1 LVLTPYI
8 FLSNANTLSHEAEF
22 GVKENNIFAALH
34 HSGMVLEMSFDL
46 QNGETA
52 GVVDEEVAMVAT
64 MRWSGADLQ
73 SPLVFLIFS
82 CFCFKKSS
90 HFFKKLKK
98 CTNAKSGVIRA
109 VNQG

>member
-1 LVLTPYI
+1 MVLTPYI

-73 SPLVFLIFS
+73 SPLVFLIF
-82 CFCFKKSS
+82 FLFL
-90 HFFKKLKK
+90 F
-98 CTNAKSGVIRA
+98 
-109 VNQG
+109 